1 MPRKLSPQPHPDY
14 DRVFGLMHKWRKEGA
29 MWTKDIAYAAGL
41 PTPRAHLVLKGL
53 LRRGKVRRVA
63 SGNPVSW
70 EVVDQS

>member
-1 MPRKLSPQPHPDY
+1 
-14 DRVFGLMHKWRKEGA
+14 MHKWRKEGA